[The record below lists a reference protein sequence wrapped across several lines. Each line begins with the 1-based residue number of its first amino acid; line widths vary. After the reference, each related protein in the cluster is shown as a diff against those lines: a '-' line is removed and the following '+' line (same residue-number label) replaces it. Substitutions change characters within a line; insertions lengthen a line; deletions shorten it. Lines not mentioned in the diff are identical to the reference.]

1 MSYETKNIRNIALL
15 GHGNNGKT
23 SLAES
28 MLYVTGAIDRL
39 GKVSDGNTVCDYDA
53 EEIKRGFSVGLSIAS
68 FPWNT
73 VKINLLDTP
82 GTLDFEGEVRS
93 GIRAA
98 DAAVIVIDGKSG
110 VEVGAELA
118 WDLATEAKVPRAFF
132 INKYDDAE
140 ASFERVFNALRDR
153 FGIQLCPA
161 LVPVKRNGKF
171 ELIDL
176 VSMKLYNFDEKGTRS
191 EAELTEEYIKIADKY
206 KDALN
211 EAIAGTNDELM
222 EKYFAGEE
230 ISTEE
235 STLALHEGIISGDIV
250 PVYCGSAAKLW
261 GIRALLDAIEGSF
274 PRHTAKKNE
283 TVIENGEEKPYPID
297 PEGECSVFV
306 FKTVSDQFGKQTY
319 FKVMSGTLRRDMTLK
334 NSASGSEEKMAHFYS
349 PCGKKQ
355 TEYEVMHAGDIGV
368 ISKLG
373 RTATN
378 DTLSQSGTLTF
389 RKIDFPEPYMAK
401 SVVASGKG
409 DEDKVAASILKLTDE
424 DPTLKF
430 ENNAET
436 KQMLIY
442 GMGDMQLDVA
452 VSRLK
457 SRYGV
462 TVQTGEPEIAYRETI
477 KKRVQVEGKHK
488 KQSGGSGQ
496 YGDVH
501 IKFSPSAQEF
511 EFTEEL
517 FGGSV
522 PKQYV
527 PAVEKG
533 LLECM
538 ERGPLAGCKVQNVKA
553 TLYDGSYHPVDS
565 NEAAFKIAASLAF
578 KKGIAEA
585 KPVLLE
591 PIMKLEISVPD
602 DFVGAVMGDLPTR
615 RGAVMGM
622 DPQAGGGQL
631 LHAEAPQAE
640 LFDYAIALR
649 SMTQARGSFTMEF
662 ARYEEVPAMNA
673 QKIIEAHKAEEEA

>member
-1 MSYETKNIRNIALL
+1 MAI
-15 GHGNNGKT
+15 
-23 SLAES
+23 ES
-28 MLYVTGAIDRL
+28 
-39 GKVSDGNTVCDYDA
+39 
-53 EEIKRGFSVGLSIAS
+53 
-68 FPWNT
+68 
-73 VKINLLDTP
+73 
-82 GTLDFEGEVRS
+82 
-93 GIRAA
+93 
-98 DAAVIVIDGKSG
+98 
-110 VEVGAELA
+110 
-118 WDLATEAKVPRAFF
+118 
-132 INKYDDAE
+132 
-140 ASFERVFNALRDR
+140 
-153 FGIQLCPA
+153 
-161 LVPVKRNGKF
+161 
-171 ELIDL
+171 
-176 VSMKLYNFDEKGTRS
+176 
-191 EAELTEEYIKIADKY
+191 ADKGADD
-206 KDALN
+206 KLST
-211 EAIAGTNDELM
+211 G
-222 EKYFAGEE
+222 FAR
-230 ISTEE
+230 
-235 STLALHEGIISGDIV
+235 L
-250 PVYCGSAAKLW
+250 
-261 GIRALLDAIEGSF
+261 IE
-274 PRHTAKKNE
+274 
-283 TVIENGEEKPYPID
+283 
-297 PEGECSVFV
+297 
-306 FKTVSDQFGKQTY
+306 
-319 FKVMSGTLRRDMTLK
+319 
-334 NSASGSEEKMAHFYS
+334 
-349 PCGKKQ
+349 
-355 TEYEVMHAGDIGV
+355 
-368 ISKLG
+368 
-373 RTATN
+373 
-378 DTLSQSGTLTF
+378 
-389 RKIDFPEPYMAK
+389 
-401 SVVASGKG
+401 
-409 DEDKVAASILKLTDE
+409 E
-424 DPTLKF
+424 DPTLALVRNK
-430 ENNAET
+430 ET
-436 KQMLIY
+436 RQTLI
-442 GMGDMQLDVA
+442 GGQGESQLNIA
-452 VSRLK
+452 LSKLK
-457 SRYGV
+457 TKYGV
-462 TVQTGEPEIAYRETI
+462 SVNVVPQKIAYRETI
-477 KKRVQVEGKHK
+477 KGTSDVQGKHK